1 MTGRADFLVD
11 LEPALQLLAV
21 ELAHRPVAGDVRC
34 FGCLWNS
41 SSAVRSGGLVRKV
54 EMLLKKEISSTTEKT
69 APTRPRIKRSIWL
82 EPPYSAVAVAPRRG
96 EMPAGAAS
104 ICSPWSRDELIGSGS
119 GSGRSNAD
127 TSGRM
132 MRKCAK

>member
-1 MTGRADFLVD
+1 
-11 LEPALQLLAV
+11 
-21 ELAHRPVAGDVRC
+21 
-34 FGCLWNS
+34 
-41 SSAVRSGGLVRKV
+41 
-54 EMLLKKEISSTTEKT
+54 MLLKKEISSTTEKT

-82 EPPYSAVAVAPRRG
+82 VPPYSAVAVAPRRG
-96 EMPAGAAS
+96 VMPTGAAS
-104 ICSPWSRDELIGSGS
+104 IFSPWSRDELIESGS